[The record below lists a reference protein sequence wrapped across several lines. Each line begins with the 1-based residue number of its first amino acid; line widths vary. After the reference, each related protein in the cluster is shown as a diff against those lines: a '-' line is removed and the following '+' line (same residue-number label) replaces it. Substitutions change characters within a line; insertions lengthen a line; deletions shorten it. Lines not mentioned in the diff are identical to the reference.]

1 MNNNFDEV
9 STDIINL
16 LTNLHYEDK
25 EKEIVKLSIVYIL
38 CKMLQTEK
46 TFNEDIKVLDKNA
59 KRLKK

>member
-1 MNNNFDEV
+1 MKDNFEEV

-25 EKEIVKLSIVYIL
+25 EKEIVKLSIAYVL

-59 KRLKK
+59 RKK